1 MAACDAEMA
10 LLVVPLM
17 VAFIVPSTV
26 KSPEISAELDTESE
40 PVICASNIFIYVVL
54 YINKY
59 LTFGNGSCYV
69 LIKLNLNQKMLIG
82 IRNVGITYN
91 P

>member
-1 MAACDAEMA
+1 MLRLSRAQLDGACSDKRFPDEFHVDLIFEACDAEMA

-54 YINKY
+54 YLDKY
-59 LTFGNGSCYV
+59 
-69 LIKLNLNQKMLIG
+69 
-82 IRNVGITYN
+82 
-91 P
+91 